1 MQHADAAPSQAGRS
15 QCMWTKKWGL
25 SSHNQDTLDIIWIH
39 YPMSVKNPPA
49 NFPPNGFGSARIA
62 PASFGALNLAAA
74 HPHVGETPTSVP
86 KNARTVG
93 RECPQKIDR
102 HSCRFDLL
110 SNLLNVF
117 VQWTVLP
124 HKNVEI
130 LGWVPHSEE
139 RTSGMNAA
147 MKYSGRDANKRC
159 SLTAAKSI
167 LKASGMLHYFR
178 LLLVY

>member
-1 MQHADAAPSQAGRS
+1 
-15 QCMWTKKWGL
+15 
-25 SSHNQDTLDIIWIH
+25 
-39 YPMSVKNPPA
+39 MSVKNPPA